1 MFFNANTAKT
11 FALAASA
18 ALLPTL
24 AHAEDHAHERDGVSY
39 VYTVS
44 TQNGRTVIAG
54 TADRTTPFRLVVR
67 GQRVT
72 GEYNHKTVE
81 FSLRDVKRTAATGA
95 VAVR

>member
-1 MFFNANTAKT
+1 
-11 FALAASA
+11 
-18 ALLPTL
+18 
-24 AHAEDHAHERDGVSY
+24 
-39 VYTVS
+39 
-44 TQNGRTVIAG
+44 
-54 TADRTTPFRLVVR
+54 VVR